1 MWQQATSSH
10 VPPKQM
16 TLVAE
21 IPLVGAGG
29 EPVDFARTIVSHGV
43 AELPPNRLD
52 LDARVLETTLPV
64 PRGARTLRLAAVGG
78 KLRIDAVAGTLGER
92 MRNALKETVAH
103 MFRLDENLSGFYAIV
118 GDDGELSWCARGAG
132 RMLRAPTVFEDVVKT
147 ICTTNTAWSGT
158 RKMTSA
164 LVDNLGVKAP
174 GGLHTFPSAE
184 AMADADVSFYRDVV
198 RAGYRGPYLKTLA
211 ADVASSRI
219 DLEELNDPEL
229 PDDEVA
235 ARLLALPGV
244 GPYAAAHVMLT
255 SLGRY
260 SRLVLDSWTRP
271 TYCKLAGARR
281 ALKDATIERRF
292 RRYGEW
298 AGLAF
303 WLYLTRGWVEEGLP
317 V

>member
-1 MWQQATSSH
+1 
-10 VPPKQM
+10 V
-16 TLVAE
+16 TLVAHL
-21 IPLVGAGG
+21 PLRGAGG
-29 EPVDFARTIVSHGV
+29 EPVDFARTIASHGV

-52 LDARVLETTLPV
+52 LEARVLETTLPI
-64 PRGARTLRLAAVGG
+64 PRGARTIQLTERLG
-78 KLRIDAVAGTLGER
+78 KLRIDPLDGSVGER
-92 MRNALKETVAH
+92 ARDALTTTVSH
-103 MFRLDENLSGFYAIV
+103 MFRFDENLFAFYKLV
-118 GDDGELSWCARGAG
+118 KEDDELSWCALGAG

-158 RKMTSA
+158 RKMTAA
-164 LVDNLGVKAP
+164 LVDNLGVQAP
-174 GGLHTFPSAE
+174 GGAHTFPTAE
-184 AMADADVSFYRDVV
+184 AMAEAGEEFYRDVV

-211 ADVASSRI
+211 TDIAEGRI
-219 DLEELNDPEL
+219 DLEQLNDPDL

-271 TYCKLAGARR
+271 TYVKLAGARR

-292 RRYGEW
+292 KRYGEW

-303 WLYLTRGWVEEGLP
+303 WLYLTRSWVEDGLP

>member
-1 MWQQATSSH
+1 
-10 VPPKQM
+10 
-16 TLVAE
+16 
-21 IPLVGAGG
+21 
-29 EPVDFARTIVSHGV
+29 VSHGV
-43 AELPPNRLD
+43 AELPPNRVD
-52 LDARVLETTLPV
+52 LEQRVLETTLPI
-64 PRGARTLRLAAVGG
+64 PRRARTVRVTAADG
-78 KLRIDAVAGTLGER
+78 KLRIESVKSSLHER
-92 MRNALKETVAH
+92 LAQTVAH
-103 MFRLDENLSGFYAIV
+103 MFRLDEDLSPFYSAL
-118 GDDGELSWCARGAG
+118 DDELAWCLSGAG
-132 RMLRAPTVFEDVVKT
+132 RMLRAPSVFEDVVKT

-174 GGLHTFPSAE
+174 GGARTFPAAE
-184 AMADADVSFYRDVV
+184 AMAAVDEAFYREVV

-211 ADVASSRI
+211 ADVAEGRV

-235 ARLLALPGV
+235 VRLLALPGV

-271 TYCKLAGARR
+271 TYQKLAGARG

-292 RRYGEW
+292 KRYGEW

-303 WLYLTRGWVEEGLP
+303 WLYLTRSWVEDGLP